1 MNLGLVGFGMRE
13 IHDQA
18 AAKIHLERGE
28 SLKDVVF
35 QDVDLQPFAAL
46 LRERDV
52 EGTVFLGCELALDS
66 LAEIVGRG
74 GIVFPKLRKKPW
86 EAYRTSLY
94 TASELFDV
102 FDADEPC
109 TYCDTLD
116 ARVWRH
122 WRDEGG
128 AHPHGVMETLARRLH
143 DHSIY
148 EAMTALLQGQE
159 KVVAVM
165 GGHSMKRD
173 EPAFAKVARL
183 SQILAERGYFLASG
197 GGPGAM
203 EATHLGAWF
212 AGKPAAELNDAVA
225 ILAKAP
231 LYKDR
236 GFLSQAFRVR
246 AKYPYEDTC
255 PPSLGIPTWLYGH
268 EPPNPFATH
277 IAKFFANSVREDGLV
292 TIATHG
298 IVFAPGSAGTIQE
311 IFQDAAQNHYGTA
324 NSTASA
330 MVFMDEDYW
339 TKERPVYELLKTL
352 SEGRPYAKLLTIGDD
367 IDELVAFIES
377 HPPVKV
383 PDSGWNVCGLHCAK

>member
-1 MNLGLVGFGMRE
+1 MRE
-13 IHDQA
+13 IHEAA
-18 AAKIHLERGE
+18 AAKTHLERAE
-28 SLKDVVF
+28 SLHDVVF
-35 QDVDLQPFAAL
+35 QGIDFQPMAAL

-52 EGTVFLGCELALDS
+52 AGAVFLGCELSLET
-66 LAEIVGRG
+66 LAEITGRG
-74 GIVFPKLRKKPW
+74 ALVFPPLHSKPW
-86 EAYRTSLY
+86 DAYRTSLY
-94 TASELFDV
+94 TAAELFDG
-102 FDADEPC
+102 FDADKPC
-109 TYCDTLD
+109 SYCDTFD

-128 AHPHGVMETLARRLH
+128 AHPAGVMETLARRLH

-148 EAMTALLQGQE
+148 EAMTSLLEGHE

-165 GGHSMKRD
+165 GGHSMLRD
-173 EPAFAKVARL
+173 DPAFAKVARL
-183 SQILAERGYFLASG
+183 SRSLAERGYFLASG

-212 AGKPAAELNDAVA
+212 AGKPSAELDDAIR

-236 GFLSQAFRVR
+236 EFLSQAFHVR
-246 AKYPYEDTC
+246 EKYPYEATC

-324 NSTASA
+324 ESMASP
-330 MVFMDEDYW
+330 MVFMGEEYW
-339 TKERPVYELLKTL
+339 TKTRPVYGLIQTM
-352 SEGRPYAKLLTIGDD
+352 SEGRPYADLLTIGDD
-367 IDELVAFIES
+367 IEELAAFIEA

-383 PDSGWNVCGLHCAK
+383 EDSGWNVCGLHCSK

>member
-1 MNLGLVGFGMRE
+1 MRE
-13 IHDQA
+13 IHDEA
-18 AAKIHLERGE
+18 VAKTHLERAE

-35 QDVDLQPFAAL
+35 QGIDFQPFAAL

-52 EGTVFLGCELALDS
+52 DGTVFLGCELGNDTLVEITRRGAL
-66 LAEIVGRG
+66 
-74 GIVFPKLRKKPW
+74 VFPKLPSKPW
-86 EAYRTSLY
+86 NAYRSALY
-94 TASELFDV
+94 TADELFDG
-102 FDADEPC
+102 FDADKPC
-109 TYCDTLD
+109 TYCDTFD

-128 AHPHGVMETLARRLH
+128 AHPRGVMETLARRLH

-148 EAMTALLQGQE
+148 EAMTSLLE
-159 KVVAVM
+159 DKKKVVAVM

-173 EPAFAKVARL
+173 EDAFAKVARL
-183 SQILAERGYFLASG
+183 SQRLAEQDYFLASG

-212 AGKPAAELNDAVA
+212 AGKPAAELDDAIA
-225 ILAKAP
+225 ILSKAP
-231 LYKDR
+231 LYKDHE
-236 GFLSQAFRVR
+236 FLSQAFRVR
-246 AKYPYEDTC
+246 DKYSYEDTC

-324 NSTASA
+324 KSMASP
-330 MVFMDEDYW
+330 MVFMGEEYW
-339 TKERPVYELLKTL
+339 TKKRPVYGLIKTM
-352 SEGRPYAKLLTIGDD
+352 SEGRPYGDLLTIGDD
-367 IDELVAFIES
+367 VDELVAFIES
-377 HPPVKV
+377 NPPKKV
-383 PDSGWNVCGLHCAK
+383 EDSGWNVCGLHCSR